1 MEKYVVG
8 LPKTILSYFLEDPDI
23 QTESDRRAP
32 QTQVVPEAVPRTPRE
47 SPWSRLATDET
58 EDPRELPVRQSA
70 MIFCDGACFN
80 NGRRGARAGFG
91 VSVVREGAEVV
102 AVSEPLRAEEP
113 QTNQRAELRGLAVAL
128 QQATALA
135 GAGVSTVRIYTDS
148 EYAINCLTKWIPGWR
163 RAGWRKATGEP
174 VLHRDIL
181 EPLHDAWTGLRGVA
195 FLEHV
200 AAHTG
205 LGDVL
210 SRGNERAD
218 TLARAS
224 LARSGGS
231 YF

>member
-23 QTESDRRAP
+23 QTESDRPAP
-32 QTQVVPEAVPRTPRE
+32 QTRASPTRE

-58 EDPRELPVRQSA
+58 EDPREPPVRQVA

-128 QQATALA
+128 QHATALA
-135 GAGVSTVRIYTDS
+135 GAGVTTIRIYTDS

-163 RAGWRKATGEP
+163 RAGWRRATGEP

-181 EPLHDAWTGLRGVA
+181 EPLHDAWAGLRGVA

-205 LGDVL
+205 RGDVL

-218 TLARAS
+218 ALARAS
-224 LARSGGS
+224 LSRTGGL
-231 YF
+231 F